1 MKIVNYVVV
10 CEECGELLGTDDKI
24 LANKV
29 SDEHSFETEHFVD
42 VLIESSFET

>member
-1 MKIVNYVVV
+1 MQIVNYIVI

-29 SDEHSFETEHFVD
+29 SDEHYFKTDHSVGVFVEASFET
-42 VLIESSFET
+42 